1 MTNATLSQYDQEFAD
16 AMALKL
22 RLNRAQRSTASEASA
37 KVPAPSDT
45 NEGLSGISELIVQKS
60 MERFPSLTRQEAMAM
75 LEEAG
80 G

>member
-45 NEGLSGISELIVQKS
+45 NEGLSGISESIVQKS
-60 MERFPSLTRQEAMAM
+60 MERFPGLTRQEAMQM

>member
-1 MTNATLSQYDQEFAD
+1 MTNATLSQYDQKFAK

-22 RLNRAQRSTASEASA
+22 KLNRAQRSTASEASA

-45 NEGLSGISELIVQKS
+45 NEGLSSISESIVQKS
-60 MERFPSLTRQEAMAM
+60 MERFPGLTRQEAMAM

>member
-1 MTNATLSQYDQEFAD
+1 MTNATLSQYDQQFAE

-45 NEGLSGISELIVQKS
+45 NEGLSSISESIVQES
-60 MERFPSLTRQEAMAM
+60 MEDFPGLTRQEAMQM
-75 LEEAG
+75 LEAAG

>member
-1 MTNATLSQYDQEFAD
+1 MTNATLSQYDQQFAE

-22 RLNRAQRSTASEASA
+22 KLNRAQRSTASEASA

-45 NEGLSGISELIVQKS
+45 NEGLSSISESIVQKS
-60 MERFPSLTRQEAMAM
+60 MERFPGLTREKAMAM

>member
-1 MTNATLSQYDQEFAD
+1 MTNANLSQYDQEFAD

-45 NEGLSGISELIVQKS
+45 NEGLSGISESIVQKS
-60 MERFPSLTRQEAMAM
+60 MERFPGLTRQEAMQM

>member
-1 MTNATLSQYDQEFAD
+1 MTNATLSQYDQQFAE

-22 RLNRAQRSTASEASA
+22 RLNREQRTNDA
-37 KVPAPSDT
+37 KVPAPPDT
-45 NEGLSGISELIVQKS
+45 NEGLSSISESIVQES
-60 MERFPSLTRQEAMAM
+60 MEDFPGLTRQEAMQM

>member
-1 MTNATLSQYDQEFAD
+1 TLSQYDQQFAE

-22 RLNRAQRSTASEASA
+22 KLNRAQRSTASETSA

-45 NEGLSGISELIVQKS
+45 KEGLSGISESIVQKS
-60 MERFPSLTRQEAMAM
+60 MEDFPGLTREIVKAM
-75 LEEAG
+75 LEAAG